1 MGRNTSV
8 SLGNYFEE
16 FVDSKVAQGRYK
28 NASEVIRA
36 GLRLLEE
43 EEHKVQILKD
53 AIREGIESGTAKDFN
68 PKTHLEAL
76 KAKMKNNG

>member
-8 SLGNYFEE
+8 SLGEHFED
-16 FVDSKVAQGRYK
+16 FVENSISEGRYN

-43 EEHKVQILKD
+43 EESKIHLLKT
-53 AIREGIESGTAKDFN
+53 AIREGVDSGIAENFDAK
-68 PKTHLEAL
+68 KHLEAL
-76 KAKMKNNG
+76 KAGKANG